1 MKPASKFVAALTLV
15 SVPLV
20 FAYAAEPAW
29 LVAPLTDQQ
38 LIAGC
43 SWTASAPTLG
53 AGYIFMADYDDSK
66 ILMNID
72 GSDTSL
78 VAVNE
83 YIPMRD
89 VGDMV
94 LRTYRA
100 DGIEVQARYQATWVC
115 PAGAEGC
122 EVTEFD
128 ATYEVRK
135 GARTQLVEA
144 SGALGC

>member
-1 MKPASKFVAALTLV
+1 MNLARKLALASALALVA
-15 SVPLV
+15 SVGMR
-20 FAYAAEPAW
+20 AAEPAW
-29 LVAPLTDQQ
+29 LVAPLNDQQ
-38 LIAGC
+38 AIAGC
-43 SWTASAPTLG
+43 SWLASAPSLG
-53 AGYIFMADYDDSK
+53 DGYVFMADYDDAK

-72 GSDTSL
+72 GADTSL

-83 YIPMRD
+83 GGRLRG
-89 VGDMV
+89 VGDV
-94 LRTYRA
+94 VQRTYRA
-100 DGIEVQARYQATWVC
+100 DGIEVQARYEATWVC

-144 SGALGC
+144 SGAAGC